1 MTLTAT
7 ASAMPAFLDG
17 KTKLM
22 LIDGKWTP
30 SMSGRTF
37 ETRNPSNGDVLAT
50 IAEGR
55 TEDVD
60 LAVAAARRAFEGPWR
75 RMKPAERT
83 DLMLKWADLVEQHY
97 PELRMLDVL
106 DMGSPIGAGRGP
118 SDVLNTIRYYAGWC
132 TKIHGETM
140 EPSVPGSYMTYTL
153 KEPVGVVASIIPWN
167 APLRMAIWKLST
179 ALATGCTIILKPAE
193 EACLSSLRLG
203 ELIQEAGIPEGVVNI
218 LPGFGETCGAPLAE
232 HHGVDKVAFTGSHIT
247 GQQIVRASAGNL
259 KRVSLELGGKS
270 PDIVFADADLEAA
283 VPGAAMSCFANAG
296 QICAAGTRLFVER
309 SVYPQFVERVA
320 GFAKTLKV
328 GDSLDPSTQ
337 IGPIVSE
344 QQLERVTG
352 YLRAGVDEGALTLA
366 GGRRLTDGK
375 LAKGFFV
382 EPTVFA
388 DVKDEMSIA
397 RDEIFGPVLS
407 VLPFDGVEEVA
418 RRSNATHYG
427 LASFIWT
434 RNVGTAHR
442 LAKALQ
448 AGSVWI
454 NCRNI
459 VDPAVPFG
467 GYKMSGYGRE
477 FSSHS
482 LDDYLNVKAVWINT
496 DA

>member
-1 MTLTAT
+1 MSVAT
-7 ASAMPAFLDG
+7 AGPVMPAYLDG
-17 KTKLM
+17 KSKLL
-22 LIDGKWTP
+22 LIGGKWVP
-30 SMSGRTF
+30 SASGRTF
-37 ETRNPSNGDVLAT
+37 ETRNPSNGELLAT
-50 IAEGR
+50 IAEGGK
-55 TEDVD
+55 EDVD
-60 LAVAAARRAFEGPWR
+60 RAVSAARRAFEGPWR
-75 RMKPAERT
+75 RIKPAERT
-83 DLMLKWADLVEQHY
+83 DLLLKFADLVERHY

-118 SDVLNTIRYYAGWC
+118 ADVLNTIKYYAGWC
-132 TKIHGETM
+132 TKIHGETI
-140 EPSVPGSYMTYTL
+140 EPSVPGSYLTYTL

-193 EACLSSLRLG
+193 EAPLSALRLG
-203 ELIQEAGIPEGVVNI
+203 ELIQEAGFPEGVVNI
-218 LPGFGETCGAPLAE
+218 LPGFGETCGAPLVE
-232 HHGVDKVAFTGSHIT
+232 HGGVDKVAFTGSHIT
-247 GQQIVRASAGNL
+247 GQHIVRASAGNL

-270 PDIVFADADLEAA
+270 PDIVFADADLDAA
-283 VPGAAMSCFANAG
+283 VPGAAMSCFANSG

-309 SVYPQFVERVA
+309 SAYPEFVERVA
-320 GFAKTLKV
+320 AFAKTLKV
-328 GDSLDPSTQ
+328 GDSLDPATQ

-352 YLRAGVDEGALTLA
+352 YLRAGAEEGARTLA
-366 GGRRLTDGK
+366 GGRRLTDGA

-407 VLPFDGVEEVA
+407 ALPFDDVEEVA

-427 LASFIWT
+427 LASFVWT

-448 AGSVWI
+448 AGSVWV

-477 FSSHS
+477 FSHHS

-496 DA
+496 E